1 MMTRTDRRRFPI
13 IIVALAGLAL
23 AVGLFTTHV
32 PPAHAQSATITSLLS
47 RMDAELTTVIV
58 GNLHTQVVGYIS
70 DDSYED
76 ANPQGDLSPA
86 GFNYPAGFGPWYTVE
101 AVVVNQEGQPDD
113 IDPVGL
119 FIDVRG
125 RVTSVASSGTHRAH
139 VLPAGV
145 DITLHLEGDNWTR
158 SYSLKNPETRLVT
171 KCTDPGETTKRHCRV
186 GETATEE
193 YEWIDN
199 LPPLLADGDK
209 VIVRLRYSAER
220 PGKPG
225 TPTVTVPTGKSG
237 ALIVEWDAPSDDT
250 PKVRGYLVDVT
261 RGSHLRRK
269 RVNAST
275 TRLPVLLLEPD
286 TAYDVSV
293 RAISGL
299 AAGPR
304 SDTATATTNPLQ
316 GTNNPSVTLD
326 LSDVTKV
333 KEGDSLPLRLKVTGM
348 SNLHAGAFSSDAHHD
363 VEFRVLGGI
372 AEWYEYEDGGGGCG
386 GGAFYGGGLTIGDDG
401 EVYHDFGSLM
411 IPDNK
416 SAYGPMYIRL
426 GTGCGAEPHGEVN
439 IDTTRLCVEIAD
451 SSNSVPTGRTCSTGG
466 SPGHAVQR
474 ITARFNDV
482 PRSHDGESEFT
493 FRLAFVKDVGI
504 SPTSLREDALT
515 ATGGAVT
522 QVQRVDDR
530 SDLFEITAEPDSDE
544 DVTVTLSADADCG
557 EAGSICTQ
565 GENPRKLDNSPTAT
579 VSGPI
584 LTASFEGLPAQHDG
598 ETAFSFRIA
607 FSDEIA
613 TGEATFRDHSVE
625 VWGGRVTRAQ
635 PVGQRRDLW
644 EVEVEPASEDMVMVS
659 LKYTRSCAATGAV
672 CTAGGRRLSV
682 IPATMVPGPATWPV
696 QVNGEAQ
703 VGKTLTADSSNL
715 SERYGV
721 QVTSMTYQWLA
732 NSARV
737 PGANAQTY
745 RPDDGKQGKK
755 ISVTATYTDDRGNED
770 TVTSGPTEPLAAR
783 DRIRRATGLP
793 LISGRALVGH
803 TLTADT
809 SLIIDA
815 NGLENAV
822 FYYFWEADDDSIP
835 EATGTTYTPVAAD
848 VGKVITFIVAYVD
861 DSGRGQTM
869 TSQPTMPVMTE
880 EAAAAVEFRTSIR
893 AAANAD
899 GSVTLYW
906 NAPDDEVTGYR
917 ILRHRHS
924 LGELDPLV
932 YVADTGSTATAYT
945 DTGVVAGVPHSYRV
959 QAIRNAALGE
969 RTKQIKIFPVR
980 KATNSPATGAPAIS
994 GTARVGETLTA
1005 DISGIADADGLENVT
1020 KNYLWAAIDSSGKI
1034 GAKWAY
1040 QWLADGAASASGDHH
1055 AGYNNTTYTLAEDD
1069 AGKAISVRV
1078 TFVDDAGYQE
1088 TLTSAATSPVA
1099 ALPQPNSPASGAPA
1113 ISGTAQVGETLTV
1126 DTSGITDADGLD
1138 DSTFTHQWVRE
1149 DSVVVGAAA
1158 RTYTPTDGDRGKA
1171 VKVRVSFTDDAGNW
1185 ETRTSAQTAAV
1196 AARAN
1201 SAGICDRTEQVRDDI
1216 IGLLNAQDLGS
1227 LGIKD
1232 CSEVTEEYLT
1242 RIRFLDLA
1250 GGGTGGK
1257 ITSLKSGDFEGLS
1270 GMSELNLEDNSLS
1283 KLPEGVFDGLSSLE
1297 MLTMQGNDL
1306 GSLPEG
1312 VFDDLTNLH
1321 TLALY
1326 DNDLAALPDGVFDG
1340 LTKLRTLAISDNK
1353 LTALSGDVFT
1363 GLGGLTRLVASNNR
1377 LTSLPDGVFSGMSRL
1392 QSVNFSGN
1400 PSAPFTLTAELER
1413 RGEDGVVVTVAAGA
1427 PFAMTVTLSAEG
1439 GTLSATTIVID
1450 GGDTESV
1457 AVTVTPSGAGAV
1469 TVSVD
1474 SAAFSDAGTVHDGIQ
1489 AGVGESLTLEAAASG
1504 ICDRT
1509 EQVRDAILEM
1519 LDHVSDCADVT
1530 AADLSGIT
1538 GFLGVLSNEA
1548 LTLKSGDFA
1557 GLDNLN
1563 TLFLDGNQLSAL
1575 PEDVFAGLGSLEE
1588 LWLNH
1593 TQLSELPED
1602 IFDGLDSLEELWL
1615 SSNQLS
1621 ELPEDVFA
1629 GLGNLKMLRLSDNE
1643 LTALPE
1649 DVFDGLE
1656 SLESLFLG
1664 VASYGNQLS
1673 ELPED
1678 VFDGLSNLQRLRL
1691 SDNELTALPE
1701 DVFDGLDS
1709 LEELYLFRNRISTL
1723 SEDVFDGL
1731 DSLEQL
1737 HLGHNQVS
1745 TLPEDVFDGLD
1756 SLEDLFLSY
1765 NQLSE
1770 LPEDVFDGLGSLEI
1784 LELPGNQISELP
1796 EDVFDSLGSLRSLGL
1811 SRNEISELPDDVFDG
1826 LDSLTFLN
1834 LNSNQI
1840 SVLPDGVFTGLDSLT
1855 QLLISLNRIAGLP
1868 EGVFDG
1874 LSQLYRLEL
1883 NGNQL
1888 SELPEG
1894 VFDGLGSLLQLWLS
1908 NNPGAPFTF
1917 TAVLEQ
1923 RGDNVIKVKVA
1934 HGAPIFMSVSLSAAG
1949 GLLSDDIATV
1959 AGGSVE
1965 SDAITVTATGGG
1977 EVTVSVESA
1986 DFVATPPHNFNNFN
2000 GIQTGLGSPLT
2011 LGEDSDTNNPATG
2024 APTVSGTVQ
2033 VGETLTADPSG
2044 IADSDGLTGVAYTY
2058 KWMRNGGTTDTEIQ
2072 GATNATY
2079 TLVAADEGKAIKVRV
2094 TFTDDEGNDEAL
2106 TSGATEPIEAQAN
2119 GQDGNSPATGLPTIR
2134 GTAQVGQTLTADI
2147 TGIADADGVSGETFT
2162 YQWVSSDGTTDTD
2175 ITDIERAT
2183 GPTFTL
2189 VVADQGKSVK
2199 VRVTFTDGGGNE
2211 ETLTSAPTGP
2221 VFGDGLPGA
2230 PRNLT
2235 ASAAD
2240 RQVTLSWEPPA
2251 DNGNPPAKRY
2261 RIEWRMDG
2269 KDYSSSQWGTS
2280 RSTTYTTNDQAN
2292 LANGVKYV
2300 FRVKAENGSGN
2311 SYGPYGPPSEE
2322 VSATPA
2328 SGSAVDLATP
2338 VLSTP
2343 KALHYGMVKLDWQDI
2358 EGAGWYE
2365 VQYYHIEGGSA
2376 EWLDLPAVG
2385 VDVAFH
2391 GSSAVV
2397 SNLHGLSW
2405 LRVRAMSCAG
2415 ASEWSQIEQLIGTKA
2430 SDWEGVPVPEVAAGD
2445 EIEPCPV
2452 VLGTPVLS
2460 EPETLHYGMVKLDW
2474 QDIEGAGW
2482 YVVQYYH
2489 ISSGGAAW
2497 LDLPAVGVDVAFHG
2511 SGAVVSNLHGL
2522 SWLRVR
2528 AMSCAGES
2536 EWSQIEQLFGTK
2548 ASDWEGVPVPE
2559 VAAGDE
2565 IEPCPGDVGTTDNS
2579 PVSGTAQV
2587 GETLT
2592 SPATGAPAITGTA
2605 QVGET
2610 LTADTSGIADADGL
2624 TNAAF
2629 SYQWLADDTAIQGAT
2644 GSTYTLAD
2652 ADAGKAIKV
2661 RASFTDDAGNSEALT
2676 SAATAAVAGPAAAP
2690 LTASFMDVPAE
2701 HDGDSAFTLRMAFSE
2716 PLSWMNGRR
2725 LREDVVAVAGG
2736 RATNAGRVNR
2746 RRDLWKLT
2754 VEPDSL
2760 AEVTVTLAAGAAC
2773 DTPAAACT
2781 SDGRSLSNTI
2791 SATVLGPAT
2800 PRHLTGTAGADTL
2813 AGRDGNDVLTG
2824 GLGADALSGGL
2835 GHDTLV
2841 GDDGDA
2847 TVNNADEGNDL
2858 LYGGSGDDLLYGDGG
2873 NDALYGDDGASDPL
2887 AGNDLLYGG
2896 RGDDLLFGDGGDD
2909 ALYGNAGDDTLDGG
2923 AGTDT
2928 LTGGAGA
2935 DTFVFVAGHGTDTI
2949 TDFTPGEDRIDL
2961 SAFADLGGL
2970 ASLTLTAAGSDTV
2983 LDLSA
2988 HGGGTVRLK
2997 GIATADLLAADFLW
3011 P

>member
-1 MMTRTDRRRFPI
+1 MARVLSIDAPWSETIRFSNNLEPTISLDIGGTAKTCTLVGYYGFLHFICPI
-13 IIVALAGLAL
+13 QSGDYDADGPTVTAGEIQVGTGWLRDTAGNPAILTHPGLAADSNFRVDAIL
-23 AVGLFTTHV
+23 PYVTAIE
-32 PPAHAQSATITSLLS
+32 ITSS
-47 RMDAELTTVIV
+47 PDSSD
-58 GNLHTQVVGYIS
+58 GYT
-70 DDSYED
+70 
-76 ANPQGDLSPA
+76 A
-86 GFNYPAGFGPWYTVE
+86 
-101 AVVVNQEGQPDD
+101 
-113 IDPVGL
+113 
-119 FIDVRG
+119 
-125 RVTSVASSGTHRAH
+125 
-139 VLPAGV
+139 
-145 DITLHLEGDNWTR
+145 
-158 SYSLKNPETRLVT
+158 
-171 KCTDPGETTKRHCRV
+171 GETIEITV
-186 GETATEE
+186 TFNE
-193 YEWIDN
+193 
-199 LPPLLADGDK
+199 
-209 VIVRLRYSAER
+209 
-220 PGKPG
+220 
-225 TPTVTVPTGKSG
+225 TVTVPRISRSEVSG
-237 ALIVEWDAPSDDT
+237 YPKPKIEIDVGGQARIADFNSTNANSVLFTYNVASGDQDSDGVSIDANKLSLNGGAIWDQARNTPLTPESDGIMELGLDAAVTQPALDD
-250 PKVRGYLVDVT
+250 
-261 RGSHLRRK
+261 
-269 RVNAST
+269 
-275 TRLPVLLLEPD
+275 
-286 TAYDVSV
+286 
-293 RAISGL
+293 
-299 AAGPR
+299 
-304 SDTATATTNPLQ
+304 
-316 GTNNPSVTLD
+316 NPSHKVPRNLEQSDSEDEPSLRSYITVVVAED
-326 LSDVTKV
+326 TSDPDNPQTDFTITWSDV
-333 KEGDSLPLRLKVTGM
+333 
-348 SNLHAGAFSSDAHHD
+348 DA
-363 VEFRVLGGI
+363 
-372 AEWYEYEDGGGGCG
+372 
-386 GGAFYGGGLTIGDDG
+386 
-401 EVYHDFGSLM
+401 
-411 IPDNK
+411 
-416 SAYGPMYIRL
+416 
-426 GTGCGAEPHGEVN
+426 
-439 IDTTRLCVEIAD
+439 
-451 SSNSVPTGRTCSTGG
+451 CSTGYNAYLNSWTYANG
-466 SPGHAVQR
+466 EDRTHLGSAAADGSRITSSLSNVEGEGIIFDVELYCGTEDSGRLVSSVSIPRDDGRLVPSTYSSEPPLTALTVSPGTLTPTFHSHTLDYTVADVVANDIR
-474 ITARFNDV
+474 LTLVATAKPDYSV
-482 PRSHDGESEFT
+482 V
-493 FRLAFVKDVGI
+493 FVKH
-504 SPTSLREDALT
+504 DAWGAINICDPFSFSCQGWNYQDGNGNPVYPLT
-515 ATGGAVT
+515 
-522 QVQRVDDR
+522 D
-530 SDLFEITAEPDSDE
+530 
-544 DVTVTLSADADCG
+544 ADADAPG
-557 EAGSICTQ
+557 FQ
-565 GENPRKLDNSPTAT
+565 VDL
-579 VSGPI
+579 
-584 LTASFEGLPAQHDG
+584 
-598 ETAFSFRIA
+598 
-607 FSDEIA
+607 A
-613 TGEATFRDHSVE
+613 TGEKLAMHVLHDY
-625 VWGGRVTRAQ
+625 GGTTLQSQFYGLTVTR
-635 PVGQRRDLW
+635 
-644 EVEVEPASEDMVMVS
+644 
-659 LKYTRSCAATGAV
+659 
-672 CTAGGRRLSV
+672 
-682 IPATMVPGPATWPV
+682 VP
-696 QVNGEAQ
+696 
-703 VGKTLTADSSNL
+703 
-715 SERYGV
+715 
-721 QVTSMTYQWLA
+721 
-732 NSARV
+732 NS
-737 PGANAQTY
+737 P
-745 RPDDGKQGKK
+745 
-755 ISVTATYTDDRGNED
+755 
-770 TVTSGPTEPLAAR
+770 
-783 DRIRRATGLP
+783 ATGLP
-793 LISGRALVGH
+793 TINGILQVGH
-803 TLTADT
+803 TLTA
-809 SLIIDA
+809 
-815 NGLENAV
+815 
-822 FYYFWEADDDSIP
+822 
-835 EATGTTYTPVAAD
+835 
-848 VGKVITFIVAYVD
+848 
-861 DSGRGQTM
+861 
-869 TSQPTMPVMTE
+869 
-880 EAAAAVEFRTSIR
+880 
-893 AAANAD
+893 
-899 GSVTLYW
+899 
-906 NAPDDEVTGYR
+906 
-917 ILRHRHS
+917 
-924 LGELDPLV
+924 
-932 YVADTGSTATAYT
+932 ST
-945 DTGVVAGVPHSYRV
+945 
-959 QAIRNAALGE
+959 
-969 RTKQIKIFPVR
+969 
-980 KATNSPATGAPAIS
+980 
-994 GTARVGETLTA
+994 
-1005 DISGIADADGLENVT
+1005 SGIADADGL
-1020 KNYLWAAIDSSGKI
+1020 SG
-1034 GAKWAY
+1034 ATFSY
-1040 QWLADGAASASGDHH
+1040 QWLSSRDTEIGGATSS
-1055 AGYNNTTYTLAEDD
+1055 TYTLVADD
-1069 AGKAISVRV
+1069 EGKTVKVRV
-1078 TFVDDAGYQE
+1078 TF
-1088 TLTSAATSPVA
+1088 
-1099 ALPQPNSPASGAPA
+1099 
-1113 ISGTAQVGETLTV
+1113 
-1126 DTSGITDADGLD
+1126 
-1138 DSTFTHQWVRE
+1138 
-1149 DSVVVGAAA
+1149 
-1158 RTYTPTDGDRGKA
+1158 
-1171 VKVRVSFTDDAGNW
+1171 TDDEGNA

-1201 SAGICDRTEQVRDDI
+1201 SAGICDRTEQVRDNI

-1232 CSEVTEEYLT
+1232 CSEVTDEQLT

-1250 GGGTGGK
+1250 GGGIGGK

-1270 GMSELNLEDNSLS
+1270 GMRELNLEDNSLS
-1283 KLPEGVFDGLSSLE
+1283 ELPEGVFDGLSSLE

-1340 LTKLRTLAISDNK
+1340 LTKLRTLAISDNE

-1363 GLGGLTRLVASNNR
+1363 GLGGLTRLVASNNK
-1377 LTSLPDGVFSGMSRL
+1377 LTSLPDGVFSGMSKL
-1392 QSVNFSGN
+1392 QSVSFSGN

-1413 RGEDGVVVTVAAGA
+1413 QGEDGVVVKVAAGA

-1439 GTLSATTIVID
+1439 GTLSATTVVID
-1450 GGDTESV
+1450 GGDTESAV
-1457 AVTVTPSGAGAV
+1457 VTVTPEGAGAV

-1474 SAAFSDAGTVHDGIQ
+1474 SAAFPDAGTVHDGIQ

-1509 EQVRDAILEM
+1509 EQVREAILAR

-1538 GFLGVLSNEA
+1538 GFLWVSNNEA

-1557 GLDNLN
+1557 GLDNLK
-1563 TLFLDGNQLSAL
+1563 TLYLYENQLSAL

-1588 LWLNH
+1588 LWLSH
-1593 TQLSELPED
+1593 
-1602 IFDGLDSLEELWL
+1602 
-1615 SSNQLS
+1615 NQLS
-1621 ELPEDVFA
+1621 ELPEDVFD
-1629 GLGNLKMLRLSDNE
+1629 GLGNLKMLRLYENQ
-1643 LTALPE
+1643 LGALPE

-1656 SLESLFLG
+1656 SLESLYLG
-1664 VASYGNQLS
+1664 DAGYGNQLS

-1691 SDNELTALPE
+1691 ADNELTALPE

-1709 LEELYLFRNRISTL
+1709 LEELRLFGNQISTL

-1731 DSLEQL
+1731 DSLEEL
-1737 HLGHNQVS
+1737 YLGHNQIS

-1756 SLEDLFLSY
+1756 SLEVLFLNY

-1770 LPEDVFDGLGSLEI
+1770 LPEDVFDGLGSLES
-1784 LELPGNQISELP
+1784 LQLTGNQISVLP
-1796 EDVFDSLGSLRSLGL
+1796 DDVFDSIISLRSLGL

-1834 LNSNQI
+1834 LDLNQI
-1840 SVLPDGVFTGLDSLT
+1840 SVLPDDVFTGLHSLT
-1855 QLLISLNRIAGLP
+1855 QLLIANNQIAGLP

-1894 VFDGLGSLLQLWLS
+1894 VFDGLGGLLQLWLS

-1917 TAVLEQ
+1917 TAELEQ

-1934 HGAPIFMSVSLSAAG
+1934 HGVPIFMSVSLSAAG
-1949 GLLSDDIATV
+1949 GLLSDATATV

-1986 DFVATPPHNFNNFN
+1986 DFVEFPPANIN

-2011 LGEDSDTNNPATG
+2011 LGEDSDSNTPATG
-2024 APTVSGTVQ
+2024 TPTISGTAQ
-2033 VGETLTADPSG
+2033 VGETLTADTSG
-2044 IADSDGLTGVAYTY
+2044 IADADGLTGVAFTY
-2058 KWMRNGGTTDTEIQ
+2058 QWLADDTEIA
-2072 GATNATY
+2072 GATGLTY
-2079 TLVAADEGKAIKVRV
+2079 TLADTDEGKAIKVHV
-2094 TFTDDEGNDEAL
+2094 YFTDDAGNDEAL

-2134 GTAQVGQTLTADI
+2134 GTAQVGETLTADI

-2235 ASAAD
+2235 ATAAD

-2300 FRVKAENGSGN
+2300 FRVKAGNGSGN
-2311 SYGPYGPPSEE
+2311 SYGPYGPSSEE
-2322 VSATPA
+2322 VSATPT

-2338 VLSTP
+2338 VLLRP

-2365 VQYYHIEGGSA
+2365 VQYYHISSGGA

-2397 SNLHGLSW
+2397 SNLHGLAW

-2415 ASEWSQIEQLIGTKA
+2415 ASEWSQIEQLFGTKA

-2460 EPETLHYGMVKLDW
+2460 DPETLHHGMVKLDW

-2489 ISSGGAAW
+2489 ISSGGAEW
-2497 LDLPAVGVDVAFHG
+2497 LDLPAVGVDVTFHG
-2511 SGAVVSNLHGL
+2511 SSAVVSNLHGL

-2548 ASDWEGVPVPE
+2548 ASDWEGAPVPE

-2629 SYQWLADDTAIQGAT
+2629 SYQWLADATAIQGAT

-2736 RATNAGRVNR
+2736 RATSASRVNR
-2746 RRDLWKLT
+2746 RRDLWQLT
-2754 VEPDSL
+2754 VEPHSL

-2773 DTPAAACT
+2773 GTPVAVCT
-2781 SDGRSLSNTI
+2781 SDGRALSNTI

-2847 TVNNADEGNDL
+2847 TVSSADEGNDL

-2909 ALYGNAGDDTLDGG
+2909 ALYGNAGNDTLDGG

-2949 TDFTPGEDRIDL
+2949 TDFTPGADRIDL

-2988 HGGGTVRLK
+2988 HGGGTVRLQ
-2997 GIATADLLAADFLW
+2997 GIAAADLLAADFLW